1 MVIGII
7 SQRRH
12 ASFYLLHFY
21 PTIIIAS
28 HFYNPSS
35 IMLNQKLLS
44 R

>member
-7 SQRRH
+7 SQRRLCLV
-12 ASFYLLHFY
+12 LLITFY